1 MSQSESCEICQEPS
15 FKVILTN
22 KTKCGKK
29 QEKYP
34 PHYYLHAVIWPFD
47 QSHRPSIKWLRI
59 YFEKTHLMCLSWSS
73 FSCMRLRCLEMRFS
87 MSWLSWNISTP
98 PPWLT
103 WPPARL
109 AAASRRSKI
118 RLLRTLSSIMMAS
131 TRSWNTKRGK
141 YAAAFWCDS
150 KTFRKFLKGFR
161 KRVCHFLHNRCFA
174 RISEKTQVLLGLGS
188 DGLSPG

>member
-1 MSQSESCEICQEPS
+1 MWQKARKVPPTLLSACCYLTIWSITVTPPGGCYFI
-15 FKVILTN
+15 FKELLRQ
-22 KTKCGKK
+22 KT
-29 QEKYP
+29 Y
-34 PHYYLHAVIWPFD
+34 
-47 QSHRPSIKWLRI
+47 
-59 YFEKTHLMCLSWSS
+59 LMCLSWSS
-73 FSCMRLRCLEMRFS
+73 FSCMRLLCLEMRFS

-118 RLLRTLSSIMMAS
+118 RLLRTLSSIKMAS

>member
-1 MSQSESCEICQEPS
+1 
-15 FKVILTN
+15 
-22 KTKCGKK
+22 
-29 QEKYP
+29 
-34 PHYYLHAVIWPFD
+34 
-47 QSHRPSIKWLRI
+47 
-59 YFEKTHLMCLSWSS
+59 MCLSWSS
-73 FSCMRLRCLEMRFS
+73 FSCMRLLCLVMRFS

-118 RLLRTLSSIMMAS
+118 RLLRTLSSIKMAS
-131 TRSWNTKRGK
+131 TRSWNTKKGK
-141 YAAAFWCDS
+141 YAAFWWDS

-174 RISEKTQVLLGLGS
+174 RISEKTQVLLWRLRRTQSRLGALS
-188 DGLSPG
+188 GSPVQIFVRQNNKFRVSWTKWIFCQAFCKFAKSRRPTTGSIVCSEERRRWERDGIR